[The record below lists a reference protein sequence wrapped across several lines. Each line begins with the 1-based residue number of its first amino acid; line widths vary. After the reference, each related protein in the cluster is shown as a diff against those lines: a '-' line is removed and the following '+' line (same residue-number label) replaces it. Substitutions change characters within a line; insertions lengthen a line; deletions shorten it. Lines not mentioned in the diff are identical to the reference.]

1 MLKKL
6 IIIGFFLFAVSPS
19 FAQSKKQSV
28 RELISVMK
36 LDSLMSKV
44 LDSMMPSFGLNES
57 VDKESMKPVMKALN
71 KIMQK
76 FVEDDMVDLYDK
88 YFTASEINDFITFY
102 KSPTGQ
108 KSLSTLPAIQK
119 ETMEIMM
126 SKYMPEMMKSIE
138 DSKK

>member
-1 MLKKL
+1 MIKK
-6 IIIGFFLFAVSPS
+6 IIILGILLFAVSPS
-19 FAQSKKQSV
+19 FAQTKKQSV

-88 YFTASEINDFITFY
+88 YFTASEINDFIAFY

-108 KSLSTLPAIQK
+108 KSLTTLPAIQK

>member
-1 MLKKL
+1 MIKK
-6 IIIGFFLFAVSPS
+6 IIIFGIFLFAVSPS

-88 YFTASEINDFITFY
+88 YFTAFEINDFIAFY

-108 KSLSTLPAIQK
+108 KSLITLPAIQK